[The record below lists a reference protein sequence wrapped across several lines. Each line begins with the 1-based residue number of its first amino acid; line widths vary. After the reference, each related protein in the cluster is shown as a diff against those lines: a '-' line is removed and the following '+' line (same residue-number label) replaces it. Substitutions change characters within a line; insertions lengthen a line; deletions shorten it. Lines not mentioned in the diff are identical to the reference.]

1 MLISSYKSS
10 LYSRLF
16 IIAENK
22 AIRNHFFTVLD
33 SAANHNLHPAAI
45 FRLSL
50 YIITERTVIS
60 IHWQC
65 YIRDTAIQFSVYKIL
80 LLHIGY
86 GKRKCKLLPRAHNPQ
101 IEQKTQNKKRLIK
114 RWVRL
119 PGSVLSSLEPVQIL
133 SPLICLT
140 SVFGMRTGVSTSL
153 SPPDHFEVYPSKL
166 NNSWQF
172 LFVPS
177 GTCD

>member
-65 YIRDTAIQFSVYKIL
+65 YIKDTAIQFSVYKIL

-101 IEQKTQNKKRLIK
+101 IEQKTQNKKK
-114 RWVRL
+114 RVSKIFGGLNFRGQFRGLNFEGHFRGINPKRNRWHSSVSFSIMFYWL
-119 PGSVLSSLEPVQIL
+119 CFCEGGNHGSFLSI
-133 SPLICLT
+133 
-140 SVFGMRTGVSTSL
+140 
-153 SPPDHFEVYPSKL
+153 
-166 NNSWQF
+166 
-172 LFVPS
+172 
-177 GTCD
+177 